1 VHHKG
6 SFDPMLVGR
15 YEHTIDEKGRV
26 SLPARFREE
35 LGESLVLAAG
45 LDGQIEVLPPEVW
58 RQKIERVRRLNM
70 LDEEARELDQQL
82 HGDAQECQVDKS
94 GRILIPSWL
103 RQERGIDTDVMI
115 IGQTDHVQIWDARRW
130 TERRAGG
137 RSLELS
143 KRLQARGNTL

>member
-1 VHHKG
+1 
-6 SFDPMLVGR
+6 MLVGR

-58 RQKIERVRRLNM
+58 RQKIERVRRLNI
-70 LDEEARELDQQL
+70 LDEEARELDQRL
-82 HGDAQECQVDKS
+82 HDDAQECQVDKS

-103 RQERGIDTDVMI
+103 RQEHGIDTDVMI
-115 IGQTDHVQIWDARRW
+115 VGQTDHVQIWDVRRW

-137 RSLELS
+137 GSLELS

>member
-1 VHHKG
+1 
-6 SFDPMLVGR
+6 MLVGR

-58 RQKIERVRRLNM
+58 RQKIERVRRLNI
-70 LDEEARELDQQL
+70 LDEEARELDQRL
-82 HGDAQECQVDKS
+82 HDDAQECQVDKS

-103 RQERGIDTDVMI
+103 RQENGIDTDVMI
-115 IGQTDHVQIWDARRW
+115 VGQTDHVQIWDVRRW
-130 TERRAGG
+130 AERRAAGG
-137 RSLELS
+137 SLELS